1 MYMNRILSILL
12 TILLLCPMAGAEGKL
27 EPISGDELP
36 PGHLTALEAEKQRAL
51 SSASLLIDRAA
62 PSGYSDSRSD
72 GPLVVDFSISA
83 SRVYVGQKV
92 KLEVDFRCEETP
104 MFITYSGLIMD
115 ESFRKTGEI
124 GAENYRT
131 YFPSSE
137 NSWSHT
143 PDAPGYFCFVM
154 VVSDKAGNRVS
165 FHTNTIQVLKPAAK
179 LEFSSKAVDSVLTAF
194 VSMDK
199 KELQPGETITA
210 SCSFLYDMDPIRYT
224 GRWMLYDDLDQG
236 AVLSEFA
243 DIVLTGGD
251 AVMTYSCTPDA
262 PGEIVFELEAFDGED
277 HRVLLIT
284 PGIPVKAT
292 ALPGDANSNGKVDIM
307 DALLTLQHA
316 VGWTVTIS
324 LGNADVDDNGTANI
338 LDALL
343 ILQHSVGWD
352 VMLK

>member
-1 MYMNRILSILL
+1 MKKLFSILL
-12 TILLLCPMAGAEGKL
+12 MLCLLCLMAGAEGRL
-27 EPISGDELP
+27 ELISGSELP
-36 PGHLTALEAEKQRAL
+36 PAHLQALAAEKQLAL
-51 SSASLLIDRAA
+51 SAAPFLIDRAA

-72 GPLVVDFSISA
+72 GPLEVCFSISA

-92 KLEVDFRCEETP
+92 KLEVDFHCEETP

-124 GAENYRT
+124 GAENFRT
-131 YFPSSE
+131 YYTSSE
-137 NSWSHT
+137 GSWSYI

-179 LEFSSKAVDSVLTAF
+179 LEFSSKAVDSALTAF

-199 KELQPGETITA
+199 RELHPGETITA

-224 GRWMLYDDLDQG
+224 GRWMLYDDQDNA
-236 AVLSEFA
+236 AVLSEFS
-243 DIVLTGGD
+243 DMVLTGGD
-251 AVMTYSCTPDA
+251 TVMTYSCTPA
-262 PGEIVFELEAFDGED
+262 VPGEIVFELEAFDGED

-284 PGIPVKAT
+284 PGIPVKADR
-292 ALPGDANSNGKVDIM
+292 LPGDADDSGAVDIL

-316 VGWTVTIS
+316 VGWEVSIT
-324 LGNADVDDNGTANI
+324 LGNADVNASSDVDI

-343 ILQHSVGWD
+343 ILQYAVGWD
-352 VMLK
+352 VSLQ

>member
-1 MYMNRILSILL
+1 
-12 TILLLCPMAGAEGKL
+12 
-27 EPISGDELP
+27 
-36 PGHLTALEAEKQRAL
+36 
-51 SSASLLIDRAA
+51 
-62 PSGYSDSRSD
+62 
-72 GPLVVDFSISA
+72 
-83 SRVYVGQKV
+83 
-92 KLEVDFRCEETP
+92 
-104 MFITYSGLIMD
+104 
-115 ESFRKTGEI
+115 
-124 GAENYRT
+124 
-131 YFPSSE
+131 
-137 NSWSHT
+137 
-143 PDAPGYFCFVM
+143 
-154 VVSDKAGNRVS
+154 
-165 FHTNTIQVLKPAAK
+165 
-179 LEFSSKAVDSVLTAF
+179 
-194 VSMDK
+194 MDK

-243 DIVLTGGD
+243 DMVLTGGD

-292 ALPGDANSNGKVDIM
+292 ALPGDANSDGKVDIM